1 MWAVN
6 LGAQRGDTGLEVY
19 GVKVQD
25 HAVTSAEKQA
35 ARLLPCTDVYV
46 NLLSGTSNVL
56 ILKRLGMSA
65 LTHIIDD
72 FRSISNETTNEG
84 WRPPR

>member
-1 MWAVN
+1 MWAVD
-6 LGAQRGDTGLEVY
+6 LGAQRGQVQVNVL
-19 GVKVQD
+19 GVKVD

-46 NLLSGTSNVL
+46 NLLSGARMHL

-65 LTHIIDD
+65 LTQIIDD
-72 FRSISNETTNEG
+72 FNHDQINK
-84 WRPPR
+84 

>member
-1 MWAVN
+1 MV
-6 LGAQRGDTGLEVY
+6 L
-19 GVKVQD
+19 GVKVED

-56 ILKRLGMSA
+56 ILKRLGISA
-65 LTHIIDD
+65 LTQIIDEFSHD
-72 FRSISNETTNEG
+72 QINK
-84 WRPPR
+84 